1 MRITFLILAVV
12 VFITSRKSKT
22 TIPKEQKKQ
31 PYNVLFISVD
41 DLNDWTGFA
50 GGHPQTQTPN
60 MDKLAQQGVVFE
72 NANCAAPL
80 CNPSRAAL
88 MTGFRPSTSG
98 VYGNESELR
107 DSPVLKE
114 ALTIPQWF

>member
-12 VFITSRKSKT
+12 VFITSCKSKT

-60 MDKLAQQGVVFE
+60 MDKLAQQGHVEMHPVGPLNE
-72 NANCAAPL
+72 LTKLGAAD
-80 CNPSRAAL
+80 
-88 MTGFRPSTSG
+88 
-98 VYGNESELR
+98 V
-107 DSPVLKE
+107 
-114 ALTIPQWF
+114 